1 MQSPLEIR
9 SLGYFRVGSSA
20 LEDWRRFGTDLL
32 GMQVAA
38 SSSVNLDLRMDDRRQ
53 RLVIDA
59 DVPENTRCFGWEVA
73 DSAALDRVAAA
84 VDGAGYPVRREN
96 KALADRRF
104 VTELISFND
113 PLGNRIEVFY
123 GSMVASDPFVPGRAI
138 SGFRTGPLGLGHA
151 VLWVEN
157 ATPVVPFYRDV
168 LGFRLSDYM
177 TEPFS
182 AYFFHVNSRHHS
194 FALVEMGKNSLH
206 HMMVEMCNLDD
217 VGQAYD
223 IAQNEDLV
231 SVTLGRHTND
241 YITSFYAKTPSN
253 FLFEY
258 GWGVRSIDVDTW
270 QPYELVDGPSLWGH
284 DRSWL
289 SDELRAKARDMRM
302 AAAARG
308 VRVPPFVPEATLD
321 GSVSSNF
328 TRG

>member
-1 MQSPLEIR
+1 MQVNLEITA
-9 SLGYFRVGSSA
+9 LGYVRIGSKA
-20 LEDWRRFGTDLL
+20 LQDWRDFGTKLL

-38 SSSVNLDLRMDDRRQ
+38 ASSVNLDLRMDDRRQ

-59 DVPENTRCFGWEVA
+59 DTPENNRCFGWEVA
-73 DSAALDRVAAA
+73 DSAALDRVATA
-84 VDGAGYPVRREN
+84 VEAAGYPVEREN
-96 KALADRRF
+96 IALADRRF
-104 VTELISFND
+104 VTELISFRD
-113 PLGNRIEVFY
+113 PLGNEIEVFY
-123 GSMVASDPFVPGRAI
+123 GPMVASDPFVPGRAI

-151 VLWVEN
+151 VLWVDN
-157 ATPVVPFYRDV
+157 AAPVVAFYRDI

-177 TEPFS
+177 LEPFV
-182 AYFFHVNSRHHS
+182 AHFFHVNSRHHS
-194 FALVEMGKNSLH
+194 FAVVEMGKNSLH

-223 IAQNEDLV
+223 IAEKEGLIG
-231 SVTLGRHTND
+231 VTIGRHSND

-258 GWGVRSIDVDTW
+258 GWGVRSIDIESW

-289 SDELRAKARDMRM
+289 PEDLRNKARDMRM

-308 VRVPPFVPEATLD
+308 VRSPGFIP
-321 GSVSSNF
+321 
-328 TRG
+328 